1 MAKKS
6 FNKGTIEKYRSTLS
20 KCITNKETFT
30 TYSSGMSR
38 RIILPTGV
46 NMKFFGSEKANSRI
60 SGAFMVQMV
69 QREVDAYIEK
79 NGVPSYNVVSD
90 VQLFNLPKIK
100 KVIEGKKKPI
110 VGIDI
115 NACYWNTAHK
125 LGYISD
131 ALFERGIDTCKKE
144 GLLIAIGC
152 LNKKPVLKQYRD
164 GKLVGYT
171 FDDAVHSRYAPF
183 YWNVIEHTHKI
194 MMESYERFKEHWYMY
209 LTDCLF
215 VDSIAAK
222 DAQKFISDKGYKCKS
237 HAIEFMNFDGKR
249 LRWFDF
255 KDNREKEIHAQGRDI
270 DLTYTLTR
278 IGKGMHDTPP
288 SRTN

>member
-1 MAKKS
+1 MKKTS
-6 FNKGTIEKYRSTLS
+6 YNKGTIEKYRSTLS
-20 KCITNKETFT
+20 KCIANKETFT

-46 NMKFFGSEKANSRI
+46 NMKFFGSEKAHSRI

-79 NGVPSYNVVSD
+79 NGIPEYNVISD
-90 VQLFNLPKIK
+90 VQLFNLPKIEG
-100 KVIEGKKKPI
+100 VIKGKKTPI
-110 VGIDI
+110 VGVDI

-131 ALFERGIDTCKKE
+131 SLYERGLDTCKKE

-152 LNKKPVLKQYRD
+152 LNKKPVLKTYRD
-164 GKLVGYT
+164 GKLVSQS
-171 FDDAVHSRYAPF
+171 FDEAVHQRYAPF

-194 MMESYERFKEHWYMY
+194 MMESYERFKDSWYMY

-215 VDSIAAK
+215 VDASVAK
-222 DAQKFISDKGYKCKS
+222 DAKKFISDLGYKCKS
-237 HAIEFMNFDGKR
+237 HQIEFLNYDGKR

-255 KDNREKEIHAQGRDI
+255 KDNREKEIHALGRDI
-270 DLTYTLTR
+270 DLTYTLTA
-278 IGKGMHDTPP
+278 IGKGMHDTSP
-288 SRTN
+288 SL

>member
-20 KCITNKETFT
+20 KCIANKETFT

-46 NMKFFGSEKANSRI
+46 NMKFFGTEAANSRI

-69 QREVDAYIEK
+69 QREIDAYIEA
-79 NGVPSYNVVSD
+79 NGIPTYNYVSD

-100 KVIEGKKKPI
+100 EAMNGKKKPV

-131 ALFERGIDTCKKE
+131 ALFERGLDTCKKQ

-152 LNKKPVLKQYRD
+152 LNKKPVLKSYKE
-164 GKLVGYT
+164 GKLIGYS
-171 FDDAVHSRYAPF
+171 FDEQIHSRYAPF
-183 YWNVIEHTHKI
+183 YWNIIEHTHQI
-194 MMESYERFKEHWYMY
+194 MIESYERFKDNWYMY

-215 VDSIAAK
+215 VDLEVAK
-222 DAQKFISDKGYKCKS
+222 DAHKFIIDKGYKCKS
-237 HAIEFMNFDGKR
+237 HQIEFINFDGKR

-270 DLTYTLTR
+270 DMTYSLTK

-288 SRTN
+288 FL

>member
-1 MAKKS
+1 MAKTI

-20 KCITNKETFT
+20 KCIANKETFS

-46 NMKFFGSEKANSRI
+46 KMKFFGSENNNSRI

-69 QREVDAYIEK
+69 QREIDAYIEK
-79 NGVPSYNVVSD
+79 NGIPTHNVVSD
-90 VQLFNLPKIK
+90 VQLFNLPKINA
-100 KVIEGKKKPI
+100 VIAGKKKPI

-131 ALFERGIDTCKKE
+131 SLYQRGLDTCKKE

-152 LNKKPVLKQYRD
+152 LNKKPIVKHYRN
-164 GKLVGYT
+164 GKLIGQSIDEVIY
-171 FDDAVHSRYAPF
+171 SRYSPF
-183 YWNVIEHTHKI
+183 YWNVIEHTHQI
-194 MMESYERFKEHWYMY
+194 MMESYEQFKDNWYMY

-215 VDSIAAK
+215 VDNSVVK
-222 DAQKFISDKGYKCKS
+222 DAKKFISDKGFKSKS
-237 HAIEFMNFDGKR
+237 HQIEFLKFDGRR
-249 LRWFDF
+249 LSWFDF
-255 KDNREKEIHAQGRDI
+255 KDNREKEIHAGGRDI
-270 DLTYTLTR
+270 DLVYSLTA
-278 IGKGMHDTPP
+278 IGKGMQTAPP
-288 SRTN
+288 LLTN